1 MIPGFGRD
9 VRSLWFI
16 QTWCSHDVPM
26 MSLDHPTVSSVKD
39 HAAAAPKCA
48 KWPQMDLF
56 AGAHGVILN
65 RWLDHIICFE
75 KWMFNKNSST
85 FHQQKCR
92 IDVNIPALKHLRP
105 FAKEKKWWIVAHLLH
120 TRLMGYPIQ
129 KTGSTGSTNQSRP
142 VSDQLLLL
150 KKQLHKLY
158 TYQQSN
164 IP

>member
-75 KWMFNKNSST
+75 KWMFQQKFINIPPTKMQNWCEYSSPKTFTTLRQRKRNDESSPISST
-85 FHQQKCR
+85 P
-92 IDVNIPALKHLRP
+92 VWWVIP
-105 FAKEKKWWIVAHLLH
+105 FKKL
-120 TRLMGYPIQ
+120 
-129 KTGSTGSTNQSRP
+129 
-142 VSDQLLLL
+142 DQLD
-150 KKQLHKLY
+150 QLTKVD
-158 TYQQSN
+158 QSVTSCYY
-164 IP
+164 